1 MLILHLSDI
10 HFRHPECNTHAD
22 PDGPYRTLMQGD
34 IRFMVDK
41 LAAPIDAIVVTGDIA
56 CRGKAEE
63 FQAAERWLT
72 ELASEFGH
80 PKSTIF
86 VVPGNHDVD
95 RGICRQGDVRNVQH
109 MIRNAQTLPQREAE
123 LKGQLEHA
131 ATSRSIYLPIEA
143 YNDFAR
149 KFDCNLFA
157 PQRNYWR
164 SDIELEH
171 GAKLRLH
178 GWNSTLLSGFEGNDD
193 ERGSMFIGRIQ
204 TVVHPEDGVVNAVLA
219 HHPPSWCRDEDDI
232 DNKICAFAHLHFFG
246 HKHRQRVDQHDT
258 YIRYAAG
265 AVNPNPDELGWE
277 PGYNLIELKVVPQE
291 GARALQVKSHVR
303 RYRSGDST
311 FEYGRPPTGATEWY
325 FKELPIRGAYR
336 LGATTLTP
344 KVDPP
349 VSAAAAAPAVTTP
362 PADTVRD
369 RDLVYRFWSL
379 PMSGRR
385 DIANALGL
393 LEPGEMQLKES
404 ERYGRALLRAKERG
418 LIDRL
423 ASEITRN
430 EVKQ

>member
-22 PDGPYRTLMQGD
+22 PDGPYRTLMEGD

-41 LAAPIDAIVVTGDIA
+41 LGTRIDAIVVTGDIA
-56 CRGKAEE
+56 CRGRTEE
-63 FQAAERWLT
+63 FMAADTWLT
-72 ELASEFGH
+72 GLASELGN
-80 PKSTIF
+80 PRSTIF

-95 RGICRQGDVRNVQH
+95 RGISRQRDVRNVQH
-109 MIRNAQTLPQREAE
+109 MVRNANTPPLREGE
-123 LKGQLEHA
+123 LKSQLEHA

-164 SDIELEH
+164 NDMPLEH
-171 GAKLRLH
+171 GVKLRLH
-178 GWNSTLLSGFEGNDD
+178 GWNSTLLSGFGGDD
-193 ERGSMFIGRIQ
+193 DARGSMFISRLQ

-219 HHPPSWCRDEDDI
+219 HHPPGWCVDEDDI
-232 DNKICAFAHLHFFG
+232 DEKICAFAQLHLFG
-246 HKHRQRVDQHDT
+246 HKHRQRIDQHDT

-265 AVNPNPDELGWE
+265 AVNPNPDEAGWE
-277 PGYNLIELKVVPQE
+277 PGYNLIELKVVPKNL
-291 GARALQVKSHVR
+291 ARVLEVRSHVR

-311 FEYGRPPTGATEWY
+311 FEYRRPPTGATEWY
-325 FKELPIRGAYR
+325 FKELPIRGAYQT
-336 LGATTLTP
+336 GATTLTP

-349 VSAAAAAPAVTTP
+349 PLAAAAAPAIATP

-385 DIANALGL
+385 DIAIALGL
-393 LEPGEMQLKES
+393 LEPGDMQLKES

-423 ASEITRN
+423 AAEITKN
-430 EVKQ
+430 EIKQ